1 MSTNQYTV
9 FFYNTG
15 FEKPGFQ
22 SVTEALGYIINS
34 CFEACVQNEDEE
46 VIVSWS
52 PINGIRWMQEEV
64 IQ

>member
-1 MSTNQYTV
+1 
-9 FFYNTG
+9 
-15 FEKPGFQ
+15 
-22 SVTEALGYIINS
+22 
-34 CFEACVQNEDEE
+34 VQNEDEE